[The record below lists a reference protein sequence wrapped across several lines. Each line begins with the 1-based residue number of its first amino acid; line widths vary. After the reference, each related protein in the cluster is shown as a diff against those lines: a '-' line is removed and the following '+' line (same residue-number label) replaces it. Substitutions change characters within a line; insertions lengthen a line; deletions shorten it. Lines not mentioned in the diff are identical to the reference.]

1 MSRCKGGF
9 ATIPILVL
17 VCLSVVGRGQS
28 PAGAA
33 GKRSEGTFY
42 FLTRPYRP
50 PQLALVGVSDRG
62 IERVDLRA
70 GRIELSER
78 QAVMLAIESNLD
90 VQIERLA
97 PERSRWEVL
106 GARSILDT
114 RLDVNA
120 SRDRQRTPAS
130 SLLAGGD
137 SITQIVDLF
146 EAGATRLFSRGG
158 EASLKARIFRFET
171 SSIFTSL
178 NPAINT
184 ELTLSLVQPLL
195 KNYGRSTTLWRVR
208 QAENNHAI
216 AQADFEQAVENIVAG
231 VRRTYWELAHD
242 RDEIAV
248 REKAVELARLTL
260 ENNRRQLENGVV
272 ARLDVIQ
279 AEAEVAARQER
290 LIAARYRYRI
300 DQDQLKTQLT
310 SSQAPEK
317 IAGEIVPLE
326 PLADV
331 AAAVVPSGQEAL
343 EQALRNR
350 RDARRQELEIDNRR
364 ILERYTANQ
373 LRPQLDVLAS
383 YTQFGLGGN
392 RLIRDFSGGN
402 IFTAPIIGIDPSG
415 LGRSYREL
423 FGGDFLGWLAGV
435 RLTFWLDNDR
445 ARADSARAQLEV
457 REQEMRGMAL
467 RQRISLEVR
476 SALNLLEMNR
486 ARLESARESVR
497 FLNQRLD
504 GEQSKFENGLATT
517 RDLIEAQRD
526 LALGESLA
534 LRARVDWTQSLI
546 ELERA
551 MGTIL
556 LSQQIEIGALKGGP
570 PDAVDR

>member
-1 MSRCKGGF
+1 MSRCKGRF
-9 ATIPILVL
+9 AAIPILVL
-17 VCLSVVGRGQS
+17 VCLSAVARS
-28 PAGAA
+28 ERPTDAA
-33 GKRSEGTFY
+33 GNKSEGAFY

-50 PQLALVGVSDRG
+50 PQLALVKVSDRG

-70 GRIELSER
+70 GRIELTER
-78 QAVMLAIESNLD
+78 QAILLAIESNLD

-137 SITQIVDLF
+137 SITQIVDLL
-146 EAGATRLFSRGG
+146 EAGATKLFSRGT

-216 AQADFEQAVENIVAG
+216 AQADFEQAVENVVAG

-242 RDEIAV
+242 REEIAV
-248 REKAVELARLTL
+248 REKAVELARVTL
-260 ENNRRQLENGVV
+260 ENNRRQLENGVA

-310 SSQAPEK
+310 SSLAPEK
-317 IAGEIVPLE
+317 IVGEIVPLE

-331 AAAVVPSGQEAL
+331 AAVVLPSGEEAL
-343 EQALRNR
+343 EQALRHR
-350 RDARRQELEIDNRR
+350 RDVRRQELEIDNRR
-364 ILERYTANQ
+364 IQERYTANQ
-373 LRPQLDVLAS
+373 LRPQLDLLAS

-402 IFTAPIIGIDPSG
+402 IFTAPTIGIDPSG
-415 LGRSYREL
+415 IGRSYREL

-435 RLTFWLDNDR
+435 RLTVWLDNDR

-457 REQEMRGMAL
+457 REQEMRGRAL
-467 RQRISLEVR
+467 RQRISLEVQT
-476 SALNLLEMNR
+476 ALNLLEMNR

-497 FLNQRLD
+497 FLHQRID
-504 GEQSKFENGLATT
+504 GEQAKFENGLATT

-534 LRARVDWTQSLI
+534 LRARVDWIQSLI
-546 ELERA
+546 ELQRA

-556 LSQQIEIGALKGGP
+556 LSQHIEIGALKGER
-570 PDAVDR
+570 PDAVNR